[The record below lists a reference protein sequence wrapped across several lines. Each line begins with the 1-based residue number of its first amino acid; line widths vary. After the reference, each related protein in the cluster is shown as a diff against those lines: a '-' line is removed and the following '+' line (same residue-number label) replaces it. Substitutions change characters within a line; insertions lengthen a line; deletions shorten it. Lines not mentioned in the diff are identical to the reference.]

1 MVVSVSRNIQ
11 SYDPYKMEARLVQE
25 KIEEYHL
32 AKIRQ
37 QEKVHNKIILD
48 KLLLEAYFEK
58 LDRLATY
65 NAKAQLERAQA
76 DMGKIIDIEV

>member
-1 MVVSVSRNIQ
+1 
-11 SYDPYKMEARLVQE
+11 MEARLVQE

-32 AKIRQ
+32 EKIRQ
-37 QEKVHNKIILD
+37 QEKVNNKIILD
-48 KLLLEAYFEK
+48 KQLLEAYFEK

-65 NAKAQLERAQA
+65 NAQAQLERAQA

>member
-1 MVVSVSRNIQ
+1 MVDSVSRNNQ
-11 SYDPYKMEARLVQE
+11 YYDPYKMEARLVQE

-32 AKIRQ
+32 EKIRQ
-37 QEKVHNKIILD
+37 QEKVNNKIILD
-48 KLLLEAYFEK
+48 KQLLEAYFEK

-65 NAKAQLERAQA
+65 NAQAQLERAQA

>member
-1 MVVSVSRNIQ
+1 MVDSVSRNIQ
-11 SYDPYKMEARLVQE
+11 YYDLYKMEARLVQE

-32 AKIRQ
+32 EKIRQ
-37 QEKVHNKIILD
+37 QEKVNNKIILD
-48 KLLLEAYFEK
+48 KQLLEAYFEK

-65 NAKAQLERAQA
+65 NAQAQLERAQA